1 MKLRNPNA
9 AALAF
14 THAPHLPIVGDLH
27 PLRAQY
33 HPMLYR
39 ALGFALFVHLAVFSG
54 ILLASLRRPLP
65 PPERTIVVHW
75 ERFLPPAPIDIGR
88 TARQSINPVP
98 SVTKLEFAA
107 PEFVPDF
114 RVDPGVTFGGPE
126 DLPLNPLDPGAGG
139 GDGDVQIV
147 VDIPAA
153 LPTGNLT
160 PTTIERSEE
169 MPVLISMPAPT
180 YPDLARQAGVEGTV
194 TLRALV
200 GKDGKVLEIFVVEGI
215 EMLDKAAMEAARAAV
230 FKPALQQH
238 KPVAVWVLIPMQ
250 FTLH

>member
-1 MKLRNPNA
+1 MRRMNPNTA
-9 AALAF
+9 TLTFAN
-14 THAPHLPIVGDLH
+14 APHLPIVGDLH

-39 ALGFALFVHLAVFSG
+39 ALGFALFVHLAAFSW
-54 ILLASLRRPLP
+54 IAIESLNRPLP
-65 PPERTIVVHW
+65 PSERSIVIPW
-75 ERFLPPAPIDIGR
+75 NQLPTPAPIDPGR
-88 TARQSINPVP
+88 AARQPINPIS
-98 SVTKLEFAA
+98 SVTKLTFGV
-107 PEFVPDF
+107 PEPVRDF
-114 RVDPGVTFGGPE
+114 RADPEVVFGGAE
-126 DLPLNPLDPGAGG
+126 DLPPSPFDPGGV
-139 GDGDVQIV
+139 DGDAQIV

-153 LPTGNLT
+153 LPAGNLT

-169 MPVLISMPAPT
+169 MPLLISMPAPT
-180 YPDLARQAGVEGTV
+180 YPDIARQAGVEGTV

-200 GKDGKVLEIFVVEGI
+200 GKDGKVLEVFVVEGI
-215 EMLDKAAMEAARAAV
+215 EMLDEAAMKAARAAV